1 MNEVTLNSLIKKRK
15 LWKKFKYCKSPLNK
29 SNYDEVN
36 DLQTFA
42 HRYIIFICTWYFIGK
57 SVPKFINISLGQ
69 F

>member
-1 MNEVTLNSLIKKRK
+1 MIDNVVHNAPLGNSDR
-15 LWKKFKYCKSPLNK
+15 
-29 SNYDEVN
+29 
-36 DLQTFA
+36 FA